1 MCVPPGT
8 AFRDQTICHLSGEE
22 TSALSPSS
30 ISSSLYSKSS
40 RPEKNSPT
48 KESTTEYKPSLGL
61 YPLSREP
68 FSTPSYN
75 YSDQNTLSF
84 QLSELVGSSGF
95 PVCSREIGRGALTM
109 NNSPVHNPLLFLRT
123 PTRPATFHFS
133 RTRWCSCWP
142 RHTETTRWFQRT
154 IYVRFSPNT
163 ITRITDSNFL
173 YQKVDPL
180 GQGKRRSKTVH
191 KRNAE

>member
-1 MCVPPGT
+1 MSVLRKPGSRPPYHGVYRMPTHRNLYLMRYCFTTTLNPKRSFVKCVPPGT

-68 FSTPSYN
+68 FSTPAYN

-95 PVCSREIGRGALTM
+95 PVSAAKSVAR
-109 NNSPVHNPLLFLRT
+109 
-123 PTRPATFHFS
+123 
-133 RTRWCSCWP
+133 
-142 RHTETTRWFQRT
+142 
-154 IYVRFSPNT
+154 
-163 ITRITDSNFL
+163 
-173 YQKVDPL
+173 K
-180 GQGKRRSKTVH
+180 
-191 KRNAE
+191 